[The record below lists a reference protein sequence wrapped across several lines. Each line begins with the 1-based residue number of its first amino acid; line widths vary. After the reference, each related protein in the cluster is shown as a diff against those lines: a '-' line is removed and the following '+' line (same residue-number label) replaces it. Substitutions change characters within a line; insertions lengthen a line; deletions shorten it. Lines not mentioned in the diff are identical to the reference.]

1 MKDVFANS
9 ICMKDY
15 LEANEAVEA
24 GNVWV
29 NREFL
34 EGYPMCMKGI
44 QKDGELVMLIFIQD
58 VKGEQLSLYYL
69 NLFQVLSGL
78 VETALLRALEYQ
90 EAVKSRQY
98 VAGTSTLKPEYFEE
112 RLYSFHAMRE
122 EQLAS
127 YTLLKL
133 DYPQM
138 SLAEADAVLQKSVRE
153 NDVWGISEK
162 EELFL
167 ILSQTD
173 RKVLPI
179 ILARLEKG
187 GFICHEIDVIESAD

>member
-1 MKDVFANS
+1 M
-9 ICMKDY
+9 
-15 LEANEAVEA
+15 
-24 GNVWV
+24 
-29 NREFL
+29 
-34 EGYPMCMKGI
+34 
-44 QKDGELVMLIFIQD
+44 
-58 VKGEQLSLYYL
+58 
-69 NLFQVLSGL
+69 
-78 VETALLRALEYQ
+78 
-90 EAVKSRQY
+90 
-98 VAGTSTLKPEYFEE
+98 AGTSTLKPEYFEE

-153 NDVWGISEK
+153 NDVWGI
-162 EELFL
+162 F
-167 ILSQTD
+167 SQTD
-173 RKVLPI
+173 RSSLPI

>member
-1 MKDVFANS
+1 
-9 ICMKDY
+9 
-15 LEANEAVEA
+15 
-24 GNVWV
+24 
-29 NREFL
+29 
-34 EGYPMCMKGI
+34 
-44 QKDGELVMLIFIQD
+44 
-58 VKGEQLSLYYL
+58 
-69 NLFQVLSGL
+69 
-78 VETALLRALEYQ
+78 
-90 EAVKSRQY
+90 
-98 VAGTSTLKPEYFEE
+98 
-112 RLYSFHAMRE
+112 MRE

-187 GFICHEIDVIESAD
+187 GFICHEIDVIESTD

>member
-1 MKDVFANS
+1 
-9 ICMKDY
+9 
-15 LEANEAVEA
+15 
-24 GNVWV
+24 
-29 NREFL
+29 
-34 EGYPMCMKGI
+34 
-44 QKDGELVMLIFIQD
+44 
-58 VKGEQLSLYYL
+58 
-69 NLFQVLSGL
+69 
-78 VETALLRALEYQ
+78 
-90 EAVKSRQY
+90 
-98 VAGTSTLKPEYFEE
+98 
-112 RLYSFHAMRE
+112 MRE

-179 ILARLEKG
+179 ILARLEKS
-187 GFICHEIDVIESAD
+187 GFICHEIDAVESAD